1 MRMCIHTYTKRERE
15 REDSG
20 LRCDTLC
27 MLYVCSRP
35 SATELN
41 AGEYWAKVRVQNP
54 LKVERRVATSGWRFV
69 PEIRLKR
76 FWGLRPEVNA
86 HVVGQN
92 SEKEGVG
99 FGDNTSTRYR
109 SAC

>member
-1 MRMCIHTYTKRERE
+1 MCVCVYVCMYVCKSRYTCICAYTHTRRERE

-76 FWGLRPEVNA
+76 FWGSDPKLMLM
-86 HVVGQN
+86 
-92 SEKEGVG
+92 
-99 FGDNTSTRYR
+99 F
-109 SAC
+109 